1 MYGSTAGKQ
10 AERKP
15 VRKLEF
21 PLFICF
27 WVSLTC
33 NKMTVTC
40 LAEASSQAT
49 HSAASAGFPPKSGWQ
64 REAWQ
69 LSEVWSVANGWGNT
83 KSDAKDNRGL
93 LQSQSLLLTRAGCSF
108 HSQNQPTCWGVWV
121 TAHSSL
127 RALPGQNQSSLS
139 WTLVCPGCVSPPLKD
154 WLNKELKK
162 KQLKGLKVIAS
173 VKGAE
178 LEGK

>member
-1 MYGSTAGKQ
+1 MAAPLGSRQRGSQ
-10 AERKP
+10 FGSWNSHCLS
-15 VRKLEF
+15 VF
-21 PLFICF
+21 G
-27 WVSLTC
+27 WVWHATRWHSYLPCWGLLSGHTFCSFSRLPTQIWLT
-33 NKMTVTC
+33 
-40 LAEASSQAT
+40 
-49 HSAASAGFPPKSGWQ
+49 

-127 RALPGQNQSSLS
+127 RALPGQIQSSLS
-139 WTLVCPGCVSPPLKD
+139 WTLVCPGCVSLPLKD

-162 KQLKGLKVIAS
+162 KQLKDLKVIVS